1 MQPEDQR
8 RKPEAASA
16 PSVLPSPL
24 PKRPVLVAWRVV
36 ASLTATCGLFALW
49 AVGLALVAW
58 LPRPRAAWRRAI
70 FSAWGRSLC
79 KLCGVRLVVIG
90 RAPDEGAFL
99 VCNHLSFVDIWVLA
113 ATTGGRF
120 VSMAEVARWPLIG
133 FMARCLGTIFIRRE
147 RRRDIPEVNRQIARA
162 LESGDT
168 VLVFPEGG
176 NSQGES
182 VRPFKPSLLE
192 PVAANGHAVAWAT
205 LRYDTHD
212 PDVPASWAVCWVRSA
227 FAAQLMRL
235 LSLPAV
241 EARIVFGAGREHDGD
256 RKQLAAR
263 LERHVAAA
271 FTPMAPP
278 PDGWREAP
286 IAHGLARGDE
296 TA

>member
-1 MQPEDQR
+1 MQAKDQH
-8 RKPEAASA
+8 KAPGAVDAASKVHPRLA
-16 PSVLPSPL
+16 RRPL
-24 PKRPVLVAWRVV
+24 RVAWRAS
-36 ASLTATCGLFALW
+36 ASLAATCGLFSTW
-49 AVGLALVAW
+49 AVGL
-58 LPRPRAAWRRAI
+58 LPVCWHPRLRAAWRRAI
-70 FSAWGRSLC
+70 FRAWGRALC
-79 KLCGVRLVVIG
+79 SLCGVRLVVVG
-90 RAPDEGAFL
+90 RPPDEGAFL

-120 VSMAEVARWPLIG
+120 VSMAEVASWPLIG
-133 FMARCLGTIFIRRE
+133 FMARSIGTIFIRRE

-212 PDVPASWAVCWVRSA
+212 PDVPASWAVCWVQSA
-227 FAAQLMRL
+227 FAAQLARL

-241 EARIVFGAGREHDGD
+241 EARIVFGSGREHDGD

-271 FTPMAPP
+271 FAPMAPP
-278 PDGWREAP
+278 PEGWREAP
-286 IAHGLARGDE
+286 LVHGLARQDDS
-296 TA
+296 A

>member
-1 MQPEDQR
+1 M
-8 RKPEAASA
+8 
-16 PSVLPSPL
+16 
-24 PKRPVLVAWRVV
+24 LVAWR
-36 ASLTATCGLFALW
+36 ASSSLTVTCGLFLLW
-49 AVGLALVAW
+49 AAGLLVVAW
-58 LPRPRAAWRRAI
+58 HARTRAAWRRAI
-70 FSAWGRSLC
+70 FRAWGRTLC
-79 KLCGVRLVVIG
+79 RLCGVRLVVVG

-120 VSMAEVARWPLIG
+120 VSMAEVASWPLIG
-133 FMARCLGTIFIRRE
+133 FMARSLGTIFIRRE
-147 RRRDIPEVNRQIARA
+147 RRRDIPAVNRQISAA
-162 LESGDT
+162 LASGDT

-176 NSQGES
+176 NSQGEG

-192 PVAANGHAVAWAT
+192 PVAANGHSVAWAT

-227 FAAQLMRL
+227 FAAQLARL
-235 LSLPAV
+235 LSLPFV

-271 FTPMAPP
+271 FTPMAAP

-286 IAHGLARGDE
+286 IEHGLARATGDG
-296 TA
+296 